1 MKRLTKRSRS
11 QLALSLEREVPHDLT
26 LEQRTALLTAL
37 ADLLLEA
44 LGVIPPDAVADGA
57 GESHER

>member
-1 MKRLTKRSRS
+1 MRRLAKRSKA
-11 QLALSLEREVPHDLT
+11 QLALSLEREVQFELSP
-26 LEQRTALLTAL
+26 EQESELLLAL

-44 LGVIPPDAVADGA
+44 LGEAPPVSTDEP

>member
-1 MKRLTKRSRS
+1 MRRLAKRSRA
-11 QLALSLEREVPHDLT
+11 QLALSLEREVQFELSPDQ
-26 LEQRTALLTAL
+26 ESALLLAL

-44 LGVIPPDAVADGA
+44 LGEAPPVSTDQ

>member
-1 MKRLTKRSRS
+1 MRRLAKRSRA
-11 QLALSLEREVPHDLT
+11 QLALSLEREVQFELSPDQ
-26 LEQRTALLTAL
+26 ESALLLAL

-44 LGVIPPDAVADGA
+44 LGETPPVSTDP